1 MNDKRLKDLR
11 YTIYYKMSASV
22 ALNKVFYNDISNII
36 LDYIIVNPRRVR
48 YNKKVALNQFM
59 GRWKMYKNIL
69 KGHNIKAILTSKMY
83 FDHLEYMGFGK
94 RFKMRTTFK
103 LK

>member
-1 MNDKRLKDLR
+1 
-11 YTIYYKMSASV
+11 MSASI

-48 YNKKVALNQFM
+48 YNKKVALIQCI
-59 GRWKMYKNIL
+59 GRWKMCKNIL
-69 KGHNIKAILTSKMY
+69 RRHNIKAKITSKMY
-83 FDHLEYMGFGK
+83 FDHLEYMGFK
-94 RFKMRTTFK
+94 TTFK

>member
-1 MNDKRLKDLR
+1 
-11 YTIYYKMSASV
+11 MSASN
-22 ALNKVFYNDISNII
+22 ALNKVFYKDISNII

-48 YNKKVALNQFM
+48 YNKKVALIQFM
-59 GRWKMYKNIL
+59 GRWRMYGNIL
-69 KGHNIKAILTSKMY
+69 DRHGIKAILTSSMY

>member
-1 MNDKRLKDLR
+1 
-11 YTIYYKMSASV
+11 MSVSNT
-22 ALNKVFYNDISNII
+22 LNKVFYNDISNII

-59 GRWKMYKNIL
+59 GRWSMCKNVL
-69 KGHNIKAILTSKMY
+69 KRHNIKVKPTSKMY
-83 FDHLEYMGFGK
+83 FDHLEYMGF
-94 RFKMRTTFK
+94 RTTFK